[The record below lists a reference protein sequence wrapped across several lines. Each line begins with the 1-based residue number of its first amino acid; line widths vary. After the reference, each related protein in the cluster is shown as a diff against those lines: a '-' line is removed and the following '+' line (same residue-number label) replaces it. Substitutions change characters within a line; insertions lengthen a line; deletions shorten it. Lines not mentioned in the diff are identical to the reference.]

1 MRTTPTVDRVVD
13 FFDAHTVELYP
24 DVRDRVAYTVIDIR
38 SGDGSTVRFYN
49 AVEEEFMKLRTAGVS
64 KRFQPLFHE
73 KLAGVRHA
81 EDGRLYAI
89 LSDPDPDKEESGAT
103 YEEPVDVF
111 PFAKV
116 QVGPDCVF
124 GTRIS
129 AVALEYG
136 PAAVTVSLM
145 APFAE
150 MVQAT
155 RPYADGEMDGL
166 L

>member
-1 MRTTPTVDRVVD
+1 MKTTPTIDRAVDY
-13 FFDAHTVELYP
+13 FGAYTVELYP
-24 DVRDRVAYTVIDIR
+24 DMRDRVSHTIIDIR
-38 SGDGSTVRFYN
+38 SGEGSTVRFFN
-49 AVEEEFMKLRTAGVS
+49 SAELEFMKLRTDKVS
-64 KRFQPLFHE
+64 ELFQPLFDE
-73 KLAGVRHA
+73 KLMGVRHA

-89 LSDPDPDKEESGAT
+89 LADSDPDKEKSGAT
-103 YEEPVDVF
+103 YEEPVDAF
-111 PFAKV
+111 PFADV
-116 QVGPDCVF
+116 QVGPDCEF
-124 GTRIS
+124 GRRIT
-129 AVALEYG
+129 AVAVEYG

>member
-1 MRTTPTVDRVVD
+1 METTPTIDQAVD
-13 FFDAHTVELYP
+13 FFNAHTVELYP
-24 DVRDRVAYTVIDIR
+24 DNRDRVAHAVIDIR
-38 SGDGSTVRFYN
+38 SSDGSTVRFYN
-49 AVEEEFMKLRTAGVS
+49 AAEEEFMKLRSADVS

-73 KLAGVRHA
+73 KLMGVRHA

-89 LSDPDPDKEESGAT
+89 LADPNPDKEESGAT

-111 PFAKV
+111 PFAEV
-116 QVGPDCVF
+116 QVGPDCGF
-124 GTRIS
+124 GVRIS

-145 APFAE
+145 APSAE
-150 MVQAT
+150 IVQAT
-155 RPYADGEMDGL
+155 RPYTDGEMDGL

>member
-1 MRTTPTVDRVVD
+1 METTPTVDQAVD
-13 FFDAHTVELYP
+13 YFNAYTVELYP
-24 DVRDRVAYTVIDIR
+24 DVRDRVAHTIIDIR
-38 SGDGSTVRFYN
+38 SSDGSTVRFYN
-49 AVEEEFMKLRTAGVS
+49 SAEEEFMKLRDDRVS

-73 KLAGVRHA
+73 KLMGVRHA

-89 LSDPDPDKEESGAT
+89 LADPDPDKEESDT
-103 YEEPVDVF
+103 REEPVDVF
-111 PFAKV
+111 PFADV
-116 QVGPDCVF
+116 QVGPDCEF
-124 GTRIS
+124 GRRIS

-166 L
+166 I

>member
-1 MRTTPTVDRVVD
+1 METTPTVDQAVD
-13 FFDAHTVELYP
+13 YFSAYTVELYP
-24 DVRDRVAYTVIDIR
+24 DVRDRVAHTIIDIR
-38 SGDGSTVRFYN
+38 SSDGSTVRFYN
-49 AVEEEFMKLRTAGVS
+49 SAGEEFMKLRTDSAG

-73 KLAGVRHA
+73 RLVGVRHA

-89 LSDPDPDKEESGAT
+89 LKDGDRT
-103 YEEPVDVF
+103 REEPVDVV
-111 PFAKV
+111 PFAAV
-116 QVGPDCVF
+116 QVGPDCEF
-124 GTRIS
+124 GRRIT
-129 AVALEYG
+129 AVALEYS

-155 RPYADGEMDGL
+155 RPYMDGEMDGL

>member
-1 MRTTPTVDRVVD
+1 METTPTVDRAVD
-13 FFDAHTVELYP
+13 FFNAHTVELYP
-24 DVRDRVAYTVIDIR
+24 DVRDRVAHTVIDIR
-38 SGDGSTVRFYN
+38 SGEGSTVRFYN
-49 AVEEEFMKLRTAGVS
+49 SAEEELMKLRTDSVG
-64 KRFQPLFHE
+64 KRFQPLFDE
-73 KLAGVRHA
+73 KLVGVRHA

-89 LSDPDPDKEESGAT
+89 LADSDPDKAT

-111 PFAKV
+111 PFADV
-116 QVGPDCVF
+116 QVGPDCEF
-124 GTRIS
+124 GRRIT
-129 AVALEYG
+129 AVAVEYG

>member
-1 MRTTPTVDRVVD
+1 
-13 FFDAHTVELYP
+13 
-24 DVRDRVAYTVIDIR
+24 
-38 SGDGSTVRFYN
+38 
-49 AVEEEFMKLRTAGVS
+49 MKLRNDRVG

-73 KLAGVRHA
+73 KLMGVRHA

-89 LSDPDPDKEESGAT
+89 LAGPDPDKGESGER
-103 YEEPVDVF
+103 EEPVDVV
-111 PFAKV
+111 PFADV
-116 QVGPDCVF
+116 QVGPDCKF
-124 GTRIS
+124 GRRIT
-129 AVALEYG
+129 AVSLEYG

-155 RPYADGEMDGL
+155 RPYMDGEMDGL